1 MKFLKTIRFDP
12 TDEHVFTNAA
22 QPGEWAIPGGFRF
35 AGITEDQMTSKDRIA
50 FRTSFLSVEN
60 FGSSTFTSVSNLS
73 ETERTELVEILA
85 NQFVTQLAAPSKE
98 EAKQAAEM
106 EVTDVCELCSE
117 IPINSIF
124 SVLRHLDDEG
134 EIIES
139 FSLVDP
145 PGDKLHTR
153 IWEIVE

>member
-35 AGITEDQMTSKDRIA
+35 AGITEDQVTSKDRIA
-50 FRTSFLSVEN
+50 FRTSFLSVES
-60 FGSSTFTSVSNLS
+60 FGFSTFTSVSNLS
-73 ETERTELVEILA
+73 ETERIELVEILED
-85 NQFVTQLAAPSKE
+85 QFVTQLAAPSVD
-98 EAKQAAEM
+98 EARQAAEM
-106 EVTDVCELCSE
+106 EVADVCELCSE